1 MVEVTQ
7 GPAVR
12 VARWTCSTGS
22 NVQSRAVVVVQMG
35 EHVWESSAEGNGPID
50 ALFEAVDR
58 ALAEVL
64 SGHPRLLAYRVV
76 SLGEGPDAEGEV
88 ELEIA
93 PPAGAQGPRSEG
105 RYRGSCQGPNTIA
118 CSVEAYLAAINALLA
133 EEHWAG
139 AAEAAPRRGRRVG
152 AAKAP
157 GVEIN
162 EIDHEPS
169 RWFER

>member
-1 MVEVTQ
+1 MVDLTS

-12 VARWTCSTGS
+12 LARWTCSTGS

-35 EHVWESSAEGNGPID
+35 EHVWEASAEGNGAVD

-58 ALAEVL
+58 ALAAVL

-76 SLGEGPDAEGEV
+76 SLGEGPDAEGRAEV
-88 ELEIA
+88 EVA
-93 PPAGAQGPRSEG
+93 PPAGAEGPRGEG
-105 RYRGSCQGPNTIA
+105 RYHGSCQGPNTIA
-118 CSVEAYLAAINALLA
+118 CSVEAYLEAINALLA
-133 EEHWAG
+133 EAHWAD
-139 AAEAAPRRGRRVG
+139 AAEAARTAGRRVG
-152 AAKAP
+152 GVRAP
-157 GVEIN
+157 AVEIN